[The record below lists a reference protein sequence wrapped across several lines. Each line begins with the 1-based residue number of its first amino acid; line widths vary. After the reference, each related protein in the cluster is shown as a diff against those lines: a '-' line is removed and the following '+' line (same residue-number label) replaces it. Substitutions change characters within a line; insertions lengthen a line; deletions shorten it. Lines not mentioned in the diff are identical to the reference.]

1 MSHFNQIPDTVGV
14 TCSELKVGNS
24 TPYRNKERCCREAEA
39 KHLPELCGQVNASAI
54 GNESHV
60 QGCTCHDFMA
70 CKTVVL
76 TSASSNHWI
85 ESLDGIGSV
94 QNIMPDMKIIMMD
107 IGLTKEQVEQLQRLR
122 NVEIRKFPFDT
133 YPSHVR
139 DLMKYAWKPLAI
151 QKILTEYEIVFY
163 MDASIR
169 LRRPL
174 VDILFPD
181 IQKFPIRVNAN
192 GFYDGAFTMD
202 ETYKHLGVTRK
213 QVGKRFQK
221 EGNVQLYRNCSFV
234 HERVVSPL
242 VDCALH
248 EECIAP
254 SGSSPF
260 GYNFDKYKEQVK
272 QIDTIEEFAYIGCH
286 RFDQSALTVVLDRE
300 FHFPNDHYVVDPAGY
315 SETMEIWR
323 NPTKCFTLFLIGDHA
338 NNTQE

>member
-1 MSHFNQIPDTVGV
+1 M
-14 TCSELKVGNS
+14 KVGNP

-54 GNESHV
+54 GNESQV
-60 QGCTCHDFMA
+60 QACTCLDFMA

-76 TSASSNHWI
+76 TAASSNHWI

-107 IGLTKEQVEQLQRLR
+107 IGLTEEQVEQLQRLR

-133 YPSHVR
+133 YPPHVK

-151 QKILTEYEIVFY
+151 QRTLLEYEIVFW
-163 MDASIR
+163 MDAS
-169 LRRPL
+169 LRIKRPL
-174 VDILFPD
+174 MDIVIPD
-181 IQKFPIRVNAN
+181 LQKFPVRVKTN
-192 GFYDGAFTMD
+192 GYYDGAFTRD
-202 ETYKHLGVTRK
+202 ETYKFVGITRK
-213 QVGKRFQK
+213 QVGKHIQMQ
-221 EGNVQLYRNCSFV
+221 GNVQMYRNCSFV

-254 SGSSPF
+254 SRSSPF
-260 GYNFDKYKEQVK
+260 GCNFDRYKEQVK
-272 QIDTIEEFAYIGCH
+272 QIDTIEEVAYMGCH
-286 RFDQSALTVVLDRE
+286 RFDQSALTAVLYRE

-315 SETMEIWR
+315 SETIVVWR
-323 NPTKCFTLFLIGDHA
+323 NPTKCFTLFL
-338 NNTQE
+338 N